1 MARTQSRVTT
11 DHEEIRR
18 WAEERGARP
27 ACVRGTG
34 NNDDVGI
41 LRLDFPG
48 YSGQQSLQHID
59 WDEFFEKFDE
69 RGLALLYQET
79 TAGGEKSNFNKLIS
93 RESTQQ
99 RRGRSSQQG
108 GTRAARAQSG
118 ARRSKSR
125 RQASGGTGRSRSSR
139 RSSSRTSARSNRSES
154 GSRATGKS
162 SRRSSIRS

>member
-1 MARTQSRVTT
+1 MARTQSRVSS

-34 NNDDVGI
+34 SNDDVGI

-59 WDEFFEKFDE
+59 WEEFFEKFDE
-69 RGLALLYQET
+69 RGLALLFQEA

-93 RESTQQ
+93 RETQQ
-99 RRGRSSQQG
+99 KNRGRASQQG
-108 GTRAARAQSG
+108 GTRAARTHRG
-118 ARRSKSR
+118 
-125 RQASGGTGRSRSSR
+125 
-139 RSSSRTSARSNRSES
+139 
-154 GSRATGKS
+154 
-162 SRRSSIRS
+162 